1 MNKLPVLS
9 IACLALAVSA
19 ASTAYAQASHP
30 MADQLAEKV
39 VQKYRTSSCADLAR
53 ERQTPPS
60 AKKAQMEGRAGQLL
74 REDPQLRAAF
84 VAKVAAPI
92 ADKMIVCG
100 FIP

>member
-1 MNKLPVLS
+1 MNKLPLLLS
-9 IACLALAVSA
+9 ACVVLALSA
-19 ASTAYAQASHP
+19 SGANAQSQRP
-30 MADQLAEKV
+30 MLDQAANKIV
-39 VQKYRTSSCADLAR
+39 AKYQTTSCEDLAK

-60 AKKAQMEGRAGQLL
+60 ARKAQIEGGAGRML
-74 REDPQLRAAF
+74 REDASLRAAF

>member
-1 MNKLPVLS
+1 MNMQAVLLS
-9 IACLALAVSA
+9 SCMALALTASA
-19 ASTAYAQASHP
+19 ASAQSQHP
-30 MADQLAEKV
+30 MLDQAASKIV
-39 VQKYRTSSCADLAR
+39 AKYQTTSCEDLAK

-60 AKKAQMEGRAGQLL
+60 ARKAQIEGRAGRML
-74 REDPQLRAAF
+74 REDASLRAAF

>member
-1 MNKLPVLS
+1 MYKMTLLMS
-9 IACLALAVSA
+9 ACLAVALSPSGANAQSDHPMLDRA
-19 ASTAYAQASHP
+19 ASKIVA
-30 MADQLAEKV
+30 
-39 VQKYRTSSCADLAR
+39 KYQTTSCEDLAK

-60 AKKAQMEGRAGQLL
+60 ARKAQIEGRAGQML
-74 REDPQLRAAF
+74 REDASLRAAF